1 MDILLGPDV
10 LVNAS
15 VALGSPP
22 EQVVRR
28 VLGKTGGKPRTTEW
42 VLGRVASML
51 EAVPSFRKDSIHAQ
65 MDLVRALV
73 EIAALPAAAPTASYA
88 EGLVASAKAAGYGR
102 VVTDHPD
109 LADQT
114 ELDGIQFVSS
124 EAWLVEAT
132 TPPPPPTRSKGA

>member
-51 EAVPSFRKDSIHAQ
+51 EAVPSFRKDSILAQ
-65 MDLVRALV
+65 MELVRALV
-73 EIAALPAAAPTASYA
+73 EIAALPSAAPTASYA
-88 EGLVASAKAAGYGR
+88 EGLVAS
-102 VVTDHPD
+102 DHPD

-132 TPPPPPTRSKGA
+132 TPPPPPSRSKGV